1 MGISHRSQ
9 DDEAVEHRFDNA
21 YGPETKRHRAMP
33 PKRRL
38 SFGVFW
44 GGIDSHSDVGPAAR
58 REACPNESGQAL
70 CRVDWKHRWT
80 QGMSLQK
87 LLTLGIQSATI
98 MKASRMLTR
107 AHRALVLT
115 LRFHQ
120 VRIMTAPGNTVLVLM
135 LRIVSRYTQ
144 LI

>member
-1 MGISHRSQ
+1 MGISPRSQ
-9 DDEAVEHRFDNA
+9 DDEAVEHRFANA
-21 YGPETKRHRAMP
+21 YGPETKR
-33 PKRRL
+33 
-38 SFGVFW
+38 
-44 GGIDSHSDVGPAAR
+44 
-58 REACPNESGQAL
+58 
-70 CRVDWKHRWT
+70 HRWT